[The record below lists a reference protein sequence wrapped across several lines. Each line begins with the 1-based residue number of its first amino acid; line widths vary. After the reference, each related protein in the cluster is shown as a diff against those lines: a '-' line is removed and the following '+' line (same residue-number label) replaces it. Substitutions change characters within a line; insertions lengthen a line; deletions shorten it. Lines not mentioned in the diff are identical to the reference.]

1 MRPREGGRR
10 GTVWFEY
17 LAKAARGEHAGEDD
31 VLFTLVVPHFLLK
44 VVGGWVMVFGELL
57 PGVGEEVVERD
68 SNVAA
73 DEGELSAASGKR
85 ELVAALA
92 DVVALALGVGKLAR

>member
-1 MRPREGGRR
+1 
-10 GTVWFEY
+10 
-17 LAKAARGEHAGEDD
+17 
-31 VLFTLVVPHFLLK
+31 
-44 VVGGWVMVFGELL
+44 MVFGELL